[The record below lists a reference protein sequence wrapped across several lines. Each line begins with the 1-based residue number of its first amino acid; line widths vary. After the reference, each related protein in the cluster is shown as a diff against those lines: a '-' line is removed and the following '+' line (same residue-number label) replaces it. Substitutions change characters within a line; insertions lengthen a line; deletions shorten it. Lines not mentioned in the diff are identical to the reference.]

1 MTVKERRR
9 LRKRLIELMVEQS
22 FNRGF
27 ECFVVHNRIFV
38 YKGEKPSKEMFEI
51 ITMNA
56 FKDLMKE
63 EQTILNIEDL
73 GV

>member
-1 MTVKERRR
+1 MTLKEKKR

-27 ECFVVHNRIFV
+27 ECFVVHSRIFV
-38 YKGEKPSKEMFEI
+38 YKGEKPTPEMFEI

-56 FKDLMKE
+56 FKELMKE